1 MTRAAGRGVLAW
13 GRYLAKWFVRTPVR
27 EQLTTL
33 RALFVLAGVEVAIRR
48 VSLPRLSRALGV
60 PLALGPPTAADGDAD
75 DELVP
80 EVTRALRSAAR
91 VTRAW
96 PFCAGPCL
104 RRALVGGRLTRRFD
118 PAIRIGV
125 AAGPD
130 DTVLAHAWLELG
142 GRPLEDVDGFE
153 PFQYSP
159 VGGDIAAPV
168 SVAR

>member
-1 MTRAAGRGVLAW
+1 MSRADGNVVLAW
-13 GRYLAKWFVRTPVR
+13 IRYLANWVVRIPIR

-33 RALFVLAGVEVAIRR
+33 RALFVLAGVEVVIRKM
-48 VSLPRLSRALGV
+48 SLPKLSRALGV
-60 PLALGPPTAADGDAD
+60 PLALGPPTATKGMQD
-75 DELVP
+75 DELAP
-80 EVTRALRSAAR
+80 EVARALRSAAR

-104 RRALVGGRLTRRFD
+104 RRALVGGHLTRSSD

-153 PFQYSP
+153 PFQYTP
-159 VGGDIAAPV
+159 VGGDTAQAVP
-168 SVAR
+168 VAR